1 VSGVAASVQGVS
13 IDQDVRSGLAA
24 ELDALPPGVGLV
36 AALERLSPAALTGE
50 DLAAY
55 LRGCARAQNRGAAR
69 VLDAMHHL
77 GRAQAQG
84 CERLAAVDELS
95 GDEVAA
101 VLGWSRTMASRKLD
115 LAEDLADRLP
125 AVGEALWEGWLDEPK
140 ATRFCE
146 WTRDLADDHARH
158 VCQVVLPEAP
168 ELPVGELIRRIEQ
181 TAAAPDPEWAARR
194 ARRAEKNARVILSPN
209 PTGTATFSVC
219 DLAAPTGLAMRD
231 RVDALAAAVRGLGV
245 LTPIGTLRAQVAARL
260 LDGTT
265 AGLTDRD
272 VALLL
277 AAEYHRQ
284 AADPGDGG
292 PGRPGDGGPDDSG
305 PDDSGPDDS
314 GPDEGPGDD
323 GPDDGPGD
331 DGPGDA
337 GPDDRGPDEGPDD
350 GGPGDGDPTDLAG
363 PADVPDT
370 PGLGQG
376 LLDLPDLPGLP
387 PMIEGPDPRS
397 GRVRSGTTE
406 LRLRLTTALGLDEHP
421 AAVPGYGTV
430 LAPHARTLLHRHH
443 AGEWRI
449 VLTDDDGRLQ
459 RVLLARRR
467 PRPHRDTGPR
477 PRGEPCTAIVEL
489 QVPTTVLAALT
500 PDDHRTRTCDWA
512 PLLTELQQ
520 RLRAGRD
527 GPPAAGPDDHIRRRP
542 RAETDRWV
550 RVRDRHCIVPACR
563 RPAHRAELDH
573 TIDHALGGPSVH
585 ANLGVVDLHHHRAK
599 HHAHWR
605 IRQPT
610 PGHFT
615 IRTRAGVHHTTRPT
629 RILEPL
635 PGPRPAARP
644 RPLPPEGPHAGPD
657 TDDVSWRQTFLR
669 RTAGP
674 APSGG
679 PTTEPTPEPD
689 RNSADDPPPF

>member
-1 VSGVAASVQGVS
+1 MS
-13 IDQDVRSGLAA
+13 IDQDVRSGRTA
-24 ELDALPPGVGLV
+24 ELDALPPGVELV
-36 AALERLSPAALTGE
+36 AALERMSPAALTG
-50 DLAAY
+50 DGLAAY
-55 LRGCARAQNRGAAR
+55 LRGCARAQSRGAAR
-69 VLDAMHHL
+69 LLDAMHHL

-84 CERLAAVDELS
+84 CERLAAVDEFS

-140 ATRFCE
+140 ASRFCE

-181 TAAAPDPEWAARR
+181 TAAALDPEWAARR

-245 LTPIGTLRAQVAARL
+245 LTPVGTLRAEVAARL

-284 AADPGDGG
+284 ATDSGDGG
-292 PGRPGDGGPDDSG
+292 SGGPDDGGPDDGG
-305 PDDSGPDDS
+305 PD
-314 GPDEGPGDD
+314 DD
-323 GPDDGPGD
+323 GPDDG
-331 DGPGDA
+331 
-337 GPDDRGPDEGPDD
+337 GPDD
-350 GGPGDGDPTDLAG
+350 GGPDDGDPDDGNPDDGNPDDGNPDDGDPDDGDPDDGNPDDGNPDDGGPDDGNPDDLTG
-363 PADVPDT
+363 PAGVPDT

-376 LLDLPDLPGLP
+376 LLDLPDLPDLP
-387 PMIEGPDPRS
+387 PMIQGPDPRA
-397 GRVRSGTTE
+397 GRVRSGATE

-443 AGEWRI
+443 GGEWRI

-467 PRPHRDTGPR
+467 PRRPHRDTGPR
-477 PRGEPCTAIVEL
+477 PRGEPCTAIVEI
-489 QVPTTVLAALT
+489 QVPTTLLAALT
-500 PDDHRTRTCDWA
+500 PDDHRTRTGDWA
-512 PLLTELQQ
+512 PLLTELRQ
-520 RLRAGRD
+520 RLGVGRD
-527 GPPAAGPDDHIRRRP
+527 GPPAAGPDDRIRRRP

-563 RPAHRAELDH
+563 RPAHRADLDH
-573 TIDHALGGPSVH
+573 TVDHAHGGPSVH
-585 ANLGVVDLHHHRAK
+585 GNLGVLDLHHHRAK

-605 IRQPT
+605 IRQPA
-610 PGHFT
+610 PGHFG
-615 IRTRAGVHHTTRPT
+615 IRTRAGVHHTTRPKK
-629 RILEPL
+629 ILEPL
-635 PGPRPAARP
+635 PEPRPAARP
-644 RPLPPEGPHAGPD
+644 RPLPPEGPHTGPD
-657 TDDVSWRQTFLR
+657 PDDISWRQNFLR

-674 APSGG
+674 APSGVPTG
-679 PTTEPTPEPD
+679 PPR
-689 RNSADDPPPF
+689 RNAPDDPPPF

>member
-1 VSGVAASVQGVS
+1 MS

-84 CERLAAVDELS
+84 CERLAAVDEFS

-181 TAAAPDPEWAARR
+181 TAAALDPEWAARR

-245 LTPIGTLRAQVAARL
+245 LTPIGALRAEVAARL

-284 AADPGDGG
+284 ATDPGDGG
-292 PGRPGDGGPDDSG
+292 PGGPGNDGPDDGGPDDHG
-305 PDDSGPDDS
+305 PD
-314 GPDEGPGDD
+314 DD
-323 GPDDGPGD
+323 GPDDH
-331 DGPGDA
+331 
-337 GPDDRGPDEGPDD
+337 GPDDRGPDDDGPDD
-350 GGPGDGDPTDLAG
+350 GGPDDGG
-363 PADVPDT
+363 P
-370 PGLGQG
+370 
-376 LLDLPDLPGLP
+376 
-387 PMIEGPDPRS
+387 
-397 GRVRSGTTE
+397 
-406 LRLRLTTALGLDEHP
+406 
-421 AAVPGYGTV
+421 
-430 LAPHARTLLHRHH
+430 
-443 AGEWRI
+443 
-449 VLTDDDGRLQ
+449 DDGRPG
-459 RVLLARRR
+459 RRWPGSTATR
-467 PRPHRDTGPR
+467 PATD
-477 PRGEPCTAIVEL
+477 
-489 QVPTTVLAALT
+489 
-500 PDDHRTRTCDWA
+500 PDD
-512 PLLTELQQ
+512 
-520 RLRAGRD
+520 G
-527 GPPAAGPDDHIRRRP
+527 
-542 RAETDRWV
+542 
-550 RVRDRHCIVPACR
+550 
-563 RPAHRAELDH
+563 
-573 TIDHALGGPSVH
+573 
-585 ANLGVVDLHHHRAK
+585 
-599 HHAHWR
+599 
-605 IRQPT
+605 
-610 PGHFT
+610 
-615 IRTRAGVHHTTRPT
+615 
-629 RILEPL
+629 
-635 PGPRPAARP
+635 
-644 RPLPPEGPHAGPD
+644 
-657 TDDVSWRQTFLR
+657 
-669 RTAGP
+669 
-674 APSGG
+674 
-679 PTTEPTPEPD
+679 
-689 RNSADDPPPF
+689 

>member
-1 VSGVAASVQGVS
+1 MS
-13 IDQDVRSGLAA
+13 IDQEFRSGLAA

-84 CERLAAVDELS
+84 CERLAAVDEFS

-125 AVGEALWEGWLDEPK
+125 AVGDALWEGWLDEPK

-181 TAAAPDPEWAARR
+181 TAAALDPEWAARR

-245 LTPIGTLRAQVAARL
+245 LTPIGVLRAEVAARL

-284 AADPGDGG
+284 ATPAGDDGPGDGG
-292 PGRPGDGGPDDSG
+292 PGDG
-305 PDDSGPDDS
+305 
-314 GPDEGPGDD
+314 GPGDD
-323 GPDDGPGD
+323 GPDGDGPDG
-331 DGPGDA
+331 DGPDGGGTADG
-337 GPDDRGPDEGPDD
+337 GPDDRGLDGDGPDD
-350 GGPGDGDPTDLAG
+350 GGPDERVGDGGPTDEDPTDGDPTE
-363 PADVPDT
+363 VPDA

-376 LLDLPDLPGLP
+376 LLDLPDLPDLP
-387 PMIEGPDPRS
+387 PMIEGRDPRS

-443 AGEWRI
+443 GGEWRI

-467 PRPHRDTGPR
+467 PRHPHRDTGPR

-489 QVPTTVLAALT
+489 QVPTTLLAALT
-500 PDDHRTRTCDWA
+500 PDDHRTRAGDWA
-512 PLLTELQQ
+512 PLLTELRQ
-520 RLRAGRD
+520 RLGAGRD
-527 GPPAAGPDDHIRRRP
+527 GPPTAGPDDHLRRRP

-573 TIDHALGGPSVH
+573 TIDHAQGGPSVH

-605 IRQPT
+605 IRQPS

-615 IRTRAGVHHTTRPT
+615 IRTRAGVHHVTRHKKV
-629 RILEPL
+629 LEPL
-635 PGPRPAARP
+635 PRPRPAARP
-644 RPLPPEGPHAGPD
+644 RPLPADGPHAGPD

-679 PTTEPTPEPD
+679 TRTPPA
-689 RNSADDPPPF
+689 RNDTDDPPPF

>member
-1 VSGVAASVQGVS
+1 MEGALGVVDGPGLSGVAASVPGVS

-84 CERLAAVDELS
+84 CERLAAVDEFS

-181 TAAAPDPEWAARR
+181 TAAALDPEWAARR

-245 LTPIGTLRAQVAARL
+245 LTPIGALRAEVSARL

-284 AADPGDGG
+284 AADPGDSGPDG
-292 PGRPGDGGPDDSG
+292 PGDDGQGDSGPDDSGPDDQRAGRQRTGRQRTGRQRTGRQRTGRQADRTTADPVTAGRTTADPDDGGPDDSG
-305 PDDSGPDDS
+305 PDDGPATRPDDS
-314 GPDEGPGDD
+314 GPG
-323 GPDDGPGD
+323 
-331 DGPGDA
+331 
-337 GPDDRGPDEGPDD
+337 
-350 GGPGDGDPTDLAG
+350 
-363 PADVPDT
+363 
-370 PGLGQG
+370 
-376 LLDLPDLPGLP
+376 
-387 PMIEGPDPRS
+387 
-397 GRVRSGTTE
+397 
-406 LRLRLTTALGLDEHP
+406 
-421 AAVPGYGTV
+421 
-430 LAPHARTLLHRHH
+430 
-443 AGEWRI
+443 
-449 VLTDDDGRLQ
+449 
-459 RVLLARRR
+459 
-467 PRPHRDTGPR
+467 
-477 PRGEPCTAIVEL
+477 
-489 QVPTTVLAALT
+489 
-500 PDDHRTRTCDWA
+500 
-512 PLLTELQQ
+512 
-520 RLRAGRD
+520 
-527 GPPAAGPDDHIRRRP
+527 
-542 RAETDRWV
+542 
-550 RVRDRHCIVPACR
+550 
-563 RPAHRAELDH
+563 
-573 TIDHALGGPSVH
+573 
-585 ANLGVVDLHHHRAK
+585 
-599 HHAHWR
+599 
-605 IRQPT
+605 
-610 PGHFT
+610 
-615 IRTRAGVHHTTRPT
+615 
-629 RILEPL
+629 
-635 PGPRPAARP
+635 
-644 RPLPPEGPHAGPD
+644 
-657 TDDVSWRQTFLR
+657 
-669 RTAGP
+669 
-674 APSGG
+674 
-679 PTTEPTPEPD
+679 
-689 RNSADDPPPF
+689 